1 MMSML
6 VPGRAEDRK
15 KDFYCAEEDCSE
27 TARDYPTPRPECPL
41 HGVPMKQGKKPR
53 KRR

>member
-6 VPGRAEDRK
+6 VPGRAPDGK
-15 KDFYCAEEDCSE
+15 IAFYCAEDDCSE
-27 TARDYPTPRPECPL
+27 TARDYPMPVPECPL

-53 KRR
+53 KR